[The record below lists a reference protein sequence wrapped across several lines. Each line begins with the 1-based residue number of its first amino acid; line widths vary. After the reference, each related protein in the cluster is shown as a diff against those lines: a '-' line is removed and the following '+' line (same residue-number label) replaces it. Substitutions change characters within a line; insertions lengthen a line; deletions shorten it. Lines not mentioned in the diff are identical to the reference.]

1 MGLVVKVKR
10 KCLMIR
16 IRVEWSVASV
26 VERVWCGRVVWRRN
40 VKAVRTFRG
49 GEVGG
54 KTRNREG
61 IYPFAARRLA
71 GYARV
76 GIALGRNPPYSHEE
90 YFFLGQ

>member
-61 IYPFAARRLA
+61 IYPR
-71 GYARV
+71 
-76 GIALGRNPPYSHEE
+76 GILFSGPVSALGEGRRSVS
-90 YFFLGQ
+90 GS